1 MHAEA
6 NALASVHLVAND
18 KPATSWNMGMGFLTK
33 VHFFFLRTHQGAL
46 VVYSG
51 RHWSLVDEGLI
62 PPQFYHLT
70 KRLIVCAD

>member
-6 NALASVHLVAND
+6 NVLASVHLVAND

-46 VVYSG
+46 VLYSG
-51 RHWSLVDEGLI
+51 RHWSLVDDGLI